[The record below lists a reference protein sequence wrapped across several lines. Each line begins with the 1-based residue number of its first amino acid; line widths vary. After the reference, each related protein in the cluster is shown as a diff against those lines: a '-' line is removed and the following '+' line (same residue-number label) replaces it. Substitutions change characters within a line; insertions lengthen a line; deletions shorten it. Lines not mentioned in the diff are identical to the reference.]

1 MMKYGPVVLTG
12 GLTGLLS
19 FGLLA
24 VAIGTDYWYI
34 IDVNKP
40 NCTGPDDLSSHS
52 GLWTINEGANRSSVI
67 PSFTANMSSLS
78 EAERHLLGL
87 HKVVVILLPLSLVLL
102 VLGWIFG
109 LVSSLACSPKLLAAS
124 ACYFLFCSLF
134 TLSGVSI
141 YIKYSNQA
149 MEEFQ
154 RIVSPEN
161 LVYVDVSFG
170 WSLATAWLSYSL
182 EVATGLLL
190 MLAAR
195 IIQMKGHYDSG
206 VAIAM
211 L

>member
-1 MMKYGPVVLTG
+1 MRYGMVVLAAG
-12 GLTGLLS
+12 FSACLS
-19 FGLLA
+19 FSLLA

-34 IDVNKP
+34 IDVDKP
-40 NCTGPDDLSSHS
+40 NCTGSDELSSHS
-52 GLWTINEGANRSSVI
+52 GLWRINEGANMSTDI

-78 EAERHLLGL
+78 EAERDLRGL

-102 VLGWIFG
+102 VFGWIFG
-109 LVSSLACSPKLLAAS
+109 LVSSLACSPNLLAGS
-124 ACYFLFCSLF
+124 ALYFLFCSLF

-141 YIKYSNQA
+141 YIKHSNLA
-149 MEEFQ
+149 YAEFQ
-154 RIVSPEN
+154 RVVSPEN
-161 LVYVDVSFG
+161 LALVDVSFG
-170 WSLATAWLSYSL
+170 WSFATAWLSYSM

-195 IIQMKGHYDSG
+195 ITQIKGDSG

>member
-1 MMKYGPVVLTG
+1 MRYGLVVISAG
-12 GLTGLLS
+12 FTGLLS
-19 FGLLA
+19 FSLLA
-24 VAIGTDYWYI
+24 VAIGTEYWYI
-34 IDVNKP
+34 IDVNRP
-40 NCTGPDDLSSHS
+40 NHTGPDDLSSHS
-52 GLWTINEGANRSSVI
+52 GLWRINEGANGSSFI

-102 VLGWIFG
+102 VFGWIFG
-109 LVSSLACSPKLLAAS
+109 LVSSLACSPNLLAGA
-124 ACYFLFCSLF
+124 ATYFLFSSLF
-134 TLSGVSI
+134 TLSGVCI

-154 RIVSPEN
+154 QIVSPEN
-161 LVYVDVSFG
+161 LAYVNVSFG
-170 WSLATAWLSYSL
+170 WSLATAWVSYSL

-195 IIQMKGHYDSG
+195 ITQMKGRYDSG

>member
-1 MMKYGPVVLTG
+1 MKYGSVVLTAG
-12 GLTGLLS
+12 FTGLLS
-19 FGLLA
+19 FCLLA

-40 NCTGPDDLSSHS
+40 NYTGPDDLSSHS
-52 GLWTINEGANRSSVI
+52 GLWRINEGKKRSSFI
-67 PSFTANMSSLS
+67 PTFTANMSTLS
-78 EAERHLLGL
+78 EAERQLLG
-87 HKVVVILLPLSLVLL
+87 
-102 VLGWIFG
+102 
-109 LVSSLACSPKLLAAS
+109 
-124 ACYFLFCSLF
+124 LF

-154 RIVSPEN
+154 QIVPPEN

-195 IIQMKGHYDSG
+195 IIQMKGNYDSG
-206 VAIAM
+206 VTITV